1 MLASWLAGKVLITD
15 HPILWR
21 NSLEHVISRLII
33 SCFTGSRVGGLGLTS
48 SSSSKALSGGFYHM
62 SHRNSHAALY
72 SSILDSWGL
81 FPGLKQQHGSW
92 IKWTEMQKCH
102 LVGSLA
108 GFSWPLGIFTVTA
121 CVLETIHIWQEL
133 TLSPSGPGRPK
144 SPGMPMKP
152 CRRGKERR
160 EDNRKK
166 EGRGG
171 NMGCEYLDTVK
182 AAGGTATPL
191 GSRAGFQGPT
201 VQHG

>member
-1 MLASWLAGKVLITD
+1 MLASCLAGKVLITH

-33 SCFTGSRVGGLGLTS
+33 SCFTGSRVGGLGLMS

-62 SHRNSHAALY
+62 SHRNSHSALY

-81 FPGLKQQHGSW
+81 FPGLKQQHDSW
-92 IKWTEMQKCH
+92 IKWKEMQECH
-102 LVGSLA
+102 LVRSLA
-108 GFSWPLGIFTVTA
+108 GFSWPLGIFAFTITA

-166 EGRGG
+166 RGERRKYGTWVFGRCKSSGR
-171 NMGCEYLDTVK
+171 NSNSPWL
-182 AAGGTATPL
+182 
-191 GSRAGFQGPT
+191 
-201 VQHG
+201 